1 MNMLKALI
9 DYKNLLVK
17 IFKNQLIILFNCLL
31 FLRVKSK
38 NNNMMNFLM
47 NKWIKKWNN
56 KTK

>member
-31 FLRVKSK
+31 FLRAKSK
-38 NNNMMNFLM
+38 NKNTMNFLM